1 MSHHPPVSAFY
12 TECQARNIS
21 FTGTIYTKS
30 AFLGLS
36 IAVSPCIIR
45 CSETSY
51 CWPFQVHN
59 MGEGKISVLD
69 HGEDYVLTFPSAYG
83 NSIMTTPW
91 VELGGS
97 CKISCPQSGYSAN
110 IEFKR
115 KPFWGAEYNKV
126 TAEILPPGGKKNIVK
141 VNTVSVAESVS
152 EHSIVIVIIVSG

>member
-1 MSHHPPVSAFY
+1 MSAFY

-21 FTGTIYTKS
+21 FTGNIYTKS

-36 IAVSPCIIR
+36 VAVSQLVTR
-45 CSETSY
+45 CHEITGIKILNLLSL
-51 CWPFQVHN
+51 QVHN
-59 MGEGKISVLD
+59 VGEGKISVLD

-91 VELGGS
+91 VELGGG
-97 CKISCPQSGYSAN
+97 CKITCPQSGYSAN

-126 TAEILPPGGKKNIVK
+126 TAEIMPPGGKKNIVK
-141 VNTVSVAESVS
+141 VNTQLKIERVCQF
-152 EHSIVIVIIVSG
+152 INL